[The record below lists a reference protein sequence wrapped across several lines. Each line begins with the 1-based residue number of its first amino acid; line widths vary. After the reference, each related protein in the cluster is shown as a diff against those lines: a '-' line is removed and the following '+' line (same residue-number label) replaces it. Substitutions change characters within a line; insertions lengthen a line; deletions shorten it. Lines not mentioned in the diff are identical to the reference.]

1 MKQNHRSFFVVVGDR
16 GREQIPNLHYVLN
29 KASAKRRSTALWC
42 YKNELGFSTH
52 RQKRAR
58 EIKKLMQRGLYDPSK
73 EDPFELFV
81 ASTKIRWCYYKDTKS
96 ILGSTVSLLV
106 LQDFEAITPNLLARA
121 VECVEGGGIVV
132 LLLRTMKSLKQL
144 YTMAMDVHS
153 RFRTSSHQDVV
164 PRFNERF
171 ILSLTKCAS
180 CLVVDDELN
189 VLPVSRHASNITPF
203 AGGDSVGGGDS
214 AELRNLKASLADTQ
228 PVGTLVDQAKTLDQ
242 AQAIMTFVDAISEKT
257 LRSTVALT
265 AARGR
270 GKSAALG
277 ISIAGS
283 IAYGYSN
290 VFVTAPSPE
299 NLTTVFDF
307 IFKGFD
313 ALKYK
318 EHLDYEVV
326 QSTNPEFNKAVVR
339 VNIFRDHRQTIQYI
353 HPSDHERLSQAELL
367 VIDEAAAIP
376 LPLVKKLLGNYLVF
390 MSSTIN
396 GYEGTGRSLSLKLLS
411 KLREEQGS
419 HNYALANSQTFHSGK
434 KEFDQEKRTRE
445 ATGMSGGGGVGGG
458 GRTLRELE
466 LKTPIRYSD
475 GDKVEAWL
483 HELLCLDATSSDSMS
498 KLKLTHGCPHPSECE
513 LFCVNRDALFSYH
526 KVSEAFL
533 QRMMALYVASHYKN
547 SPNDLLLLSDAPA
560 HRLFVLLGPN
570 NDEGELPDVL
580 CVVQV
585 ALEGAINQEQVQAE
599 LGRGKTS
606 AGNLIPWT
614 LTQQYQD
621 HDFASLTG
629 GRVVRIATHPDVMSM
644 GYGSRAVDL
653 LTKYYQGE
661 TIDLDDDDDDMGGEG
676 GEGGEGEEGSSSPKH
691 DTKFVGLDKEK
702 LGPRKHMPPLLEK
715 LSERPAERLHYLG
728 VSYGLTHSL
737 YKFWKRKSFSP
748 VYLRQTPNNLTG
760 EFSCIM
766 LRPLRTDDL
775 PVAPVEGWLWSYR
788 HDFMKRFAHLLGS
801 AFRHVRVDLSLSV
814 LDKKS
819 LDINRQQQERSSQG
833 QGQGNSSTATTNNK
847 SIHRMTTKELEMFL
861 STRDLKRLEAYS
873 KNMVDNHMVLDLI
886 PIIARLFFFGRLSET
901 MNLSSLQCAILL
913 GLGLQS
919 KTIDDLSEET
929 TLPAGQLLAM
939 FNKSIRKISKSFK
952 AMLEEEAAREV
963 DASLV
968 SSHKNAKKKL
978 KGMTGGLGQSLEN
991 DLNEGA
997 NEAKRMQERALAGD
1011 GGGAMKSVPK
1021 EFMEYAVPEGL
1032 AEVLAGRKSKKLG
1045 GAGGH
1050 GMTVSVKRKRDE
1062 AAEEEAAEERKKQ
1075 KEDAEANKKRR
1086 NKMKKQKKKN
1096 RDKKQTLE

>member
-1 MKQNHRSFFVVVGDR
+1 MSTEGLVGNKKFTRASTIREKLSSQVQQTITKMPPKRKKVDARVRTLIENGVKKNHRSFFVVVGDR

-29 KASAKRRSTALWC
+29 KASAKRRATALWC

-58 EIKKLMQRGLYDPSK
+58 EIKKLIQRGLYDPSK

-121 VECVEGGGIVV
+121 VECVEGGGVVV

-153 RFRTSSHQDVV
+153 RFRTSAHQDLV

-171 ILSLTKCAS
+171 ILSLTRCQS

-189 VLPVSRHASNITPF
+189 VLPVSRHAKDLVPI
-203 AGGDSVGGGDS
+203 SVSDATS
-214 AELRNLKASLADTQ
+214 TLHSQDTEALRLLKESLSETQ
-228 PVGTLVDQAKTLDQ
+228 PVGTLVDQAMTLDQ

-277 ISIAGS
+277 IAIAGS

-299 NLTTVFDF
+299 NLNTVFNF

-318 EHLDYEVV
+318 EHLDYEIV
-326 QSTNPEFNKAVVR
+326 QSTNPEFNRAVVR
-339 VNIFRDHRQTIQYI
+339 VNVFRDHRQTIQYI

-376 LPLVKKLLGNYLVF
+376 LPLVRNLLGNYLVL

-411 KLREEQGS
+411 KLREQQGA
-419 HNYALANSQTFHSGK
+419 HNYKITNASTFQSGK
-434 KEFDQEKRTRE
+434 KEYNAAKRKEE
-445 ATGMSGGGGVGGG
+445 ASSGGSGGGIS

-466 LKTPIRYSD
+466 LKTPIRYSAGD
-475 GDKVEAWL
+475 GVEKWL
-483 HELLCLDATSSDSMS
+483 HDLLCLDATDVESME
-498 KLKLTHGCPHPSECE
+498 KLKLKKGCPHPSECE
-513 LFCVNRDALFSYH
+513 LYCVNRDALFSYH
-526 KVSEAFL
+526 SVSEEFL

-570 NDEGELPDVL
+570 NDDGVLPDIL
-580 CVVQV
+580 CVVQI
-585 ALEGAINQEQVQAE
+585 ALEGAINQKQVQAE
-599 LGRGKTS
+599 IRRGKTS
-606 AGNLIPWT
+606 AGDLIPWT

-629 GRVVRIATHPDVMSM
+629 GRIVRIATHPDVMSM

-653 LTKYYQGE
+653 LIKYYQGE
-661 TIDLDDDDDDMGGEG
+661 TIGVNVSDSEK
-676 GEGGEGEEGSSSPKH
+676 EEEEEEEEEEEK
-691 DTKFVGLDKEK
+691 DTKKKTTKVEEEYVGLNKEK
-702 LGPRKHMPPLLEK
+702 LKPKKNMPALLDS
-715 LSERPAERLHYLG
+715 LVDRPCKNRLHYLG
-728 VSYGLTHSL
+728 VSYGLTSKL

-748 VYLRQTPNNLTG
+748 VYLRQTANDLTG

-766 LRPLRTDDL
+766 LRPLKTDDL
-775 PVAPVEGWLWSYR
+775 PVAPENGWLWSYR
-788 HDFMKRFAHLLGS
+788 YDFSKRFTNLLTS
-801 AFRHVRVDLSLSV
+801 SFRHIPVDLSLSV

-819 LDINRQQQERSSQG
+819 MDNNLGSDNVG
-833 QGQGNSSTATTNNK
+833 LTALQ
-847 SIHRMTTKELEMFL
+847 LEMFL

-873 KNMVDNHMVLDLI
+873 RNMVDNHMVRDLI
-886 PIIARLFFFGRLSET
+886 PIISNLYFFGRFGNKLRLSQ
-901 MNLSSLQCAILL
+901 LQCAILL
-913 GLGLQS
+913 GMGLQS
-919 KTIDDLSEET
+919 KTIDDLAKET

-939 FNKSIRKISKSFK
+939 FNKAIRKISKRLKVIF
-952 AMLEEEAAREV
+952 EEQAAKEV
-963 DASLV
+963 DATLNQARNNISTTKLLDKNNSTTKNISLDADLR
-968 SSHKNAKKKL
+968 NGARE
-978 KGMTGGLGQSLEN
+978 GMHQQQRETEKMM
-991 DLNEGA
+991 E
-997 NEAKRMQERALAGD
+997 
-1011 GGGAMKSVPK
+1011 KSVPS
-1021 EFMEYAVPEGL
+1021 EFMEYG
-1032 AEVLAGRKSKKLG
+1032 KF
-1045 GAGGH
+1045 
-1050 GMTVSVKRKRDE
+1050 
-1062 AAEEEAAEERKKQ
+1062 
-1075 KEDAEANKKRR
+1075 
-1086 NKMKKQKKKN
+1086 
-1096 RDKKQTLE
+1096 

>member
-1 MKQNHRSFFVVVGDR
+1 MPPKRKKVDSRVRTLIENGVKQNHRSFFVIVGDR

-29 KASAKRRSTALWC
+29 KASAKRRATALWC

-58 EIKKLMQRGLYDPSK
+58 EIKKLIQRGLYDPSK

-106 LQDFEAITPNLLARA
+106 LQDFEALTPNLLARA

-144 YTMAMDVHS
+144 YTMAMDVHR
-153 RFRTSSHQDVV
+153 RFRTSAHQDLV

-171 ILSLTKCAS
+171 ILSLTRCKN

-189 VLPVSRHASNITPF
+189 VLPVSRHASSLKPVSLSDIN
-203 AGGDSVGGGDS
+203 SVDNED
-214 AELRNLKASLADTQ
+214 ELKDLKNSLADTQ
-228 PVGTLVDQAKTLDQ
+228 PVGTLVDQAMTLDQ
-242 AQAIMTFVDAISEKT
+242 AQAIMTFIDAISEKT

-277 ISIAGS
+277 IAIAGS

-299 NLTTVFDF
+299 NLNTVFNF

-339 VNIFRDHRQTIQYI
+339 VNIFKDHRQTIQYI

-376 LPLVKKLLGNYLVF
+376 LPLVRKLLGNYLVF

-411 KLREEQGS
+411 KLREQQGA
-419 HNYALANSQTFHSGK
+419 HNYTMANASTFQSGK
-434 KEFDQEKRTRE
+434 KEYNSKKRQEQLNQST
-445 ATGMSGGGGVGGG
+445 GG
-458 GRTLRELE
+458 GRTLRELT
-466 LKTPIRYSD
+466 LKTPIRYTNGD
-475 GDKVEAWL
+475 GVETWL
-483 HELLCLDATSSDSMS
+483 HELLCLDVTSADSMS
-498 KLKLTHGCPHPSECE
+498 RLSLTKGCPHPSECE

-570 NDEGELPDVL
+570 NEEGELPDVL

-599 LGRGKTS
+599 LSRGKTS
-606 AGNLIPWT
+606 AGDLIPWT

-653 LTKYYQGE
+653 LIKYYQGE
-661 TIDLDDDDDDMGGEG
+661 VIDVDDDEDDE
-676 GEGGEGEEGSSSPKH
+676 SSSSLSSKKRADVPAH
-691 DTKFVGLDKEK
+691 DSEDSYVGLNKEK
-702 LGPRKHMPPLLEK
+702 LGPRKHMPPLLEA
-715 LSERPAERLHYLG
+715 LHERPAERLHYLG
-728 VSYGLTHSL
+728 VSYGLTSPL
-737 YKFWKRKSFSP
+737 YKFWKRKQFCP
-748 VYLRQTPNNLTG
+748 VYLRQTANELTG

-766 LRPLRTDDL
+766 LRPLKTDDL
-775 PVAPVEGWLWSYR
+775 IIAPERGWLWSYR
-788 HDFMKRFAHLLGS
+788 QDFMKRFVHLLSS
-801 AFRHVRVDLSLSV
+801 AFRNVPVDLSLSV
-814 LDKKS
+814 LDKMSIDQHRK
-819 LDINRQQQERSSQG
+819 NSSS
-833 QGQGNSSTATTNNK
+833 GNSSSGSVGVIGGLSAQQ
-847 SIHRMTTKELEMFL
+847 LEMFL
-861 STRDLKRLEAYS
+861 STRDLKRLEAYAH
-873 KNMVDNHMVLDLI
+873 NMVDNHMV
-886 PIIARLFFFGRLSET
+886 
-901 MNLSSLQCAILL
+901 SL
-913 GLGLQS
+913 
-919 KTIDDLSEET
+919 
-929 TLPAGQLLAM
+929 M
-939 FNKSIRKISKSFK
+939 FN
-952 AMLEEEAAREV
+952 
-963 DASLV
+963 
-968 SSHKNAKKKL
+968 AKE
-978 KGMTGGLGQSLEN
+978 T
-991 DLNEGA
+991 
-997 NEAKRMQERALAGD
+997 
-1011 GGGAMKSVPK
+1011 
-1021 EFMEYAVPEGL
+1021 
-1032 AEVLAGRKSKKLG
+1032 
-1045 GAGGH
+1045 
-1050 GMTVSVKRKRDE
+1050 
-1062 AAEEEAAEERKKQ
+1062 
-1075 KEDAEANKKRR
+1075 
-1086 NKMKKQKKKN
+1086 
-1096 RDKKQTLE
+1096 